1 MKNIPLVD
9 LKAQYFEIKDELNK
23 AWEEILNGM
32 NLYLGPNVQ
41 SFEKEFAKYLNV
53 KECIGVDNGTDAL
66 CVAIRAAGIKPG
78 TKIITVS
85 HTFFATVESIW
96 LVGCEQILIDIDEK
110 NYNISIEELKK
121 YIEENTKFSGGRLID
136 KDGKVISAI
145 MPVHLYGQPAE
156 MDEIMK
162 IAKKYNLIVIEDA
175 SQAQGAEYKGKKV
188 GSIGDIT
195 GMSFYFSK
203 NLGAF
208 GEAGCVTT
216 NNEEYAKNVKLIR
229 VHGQIDKY
237 THDLYGYN
245 TRLDELQAAVLR
257 IKLKRLDKWNERRIK
272 IAEIY
277 KENLKDLPLVL
288 PEKAKD
294 VKHVY
299 HLFVVRSEKRD
310 ELGDYLKKNGVGVG
324 VHYPIPCHLQ
334 KPLKDKNFKLP
345 VTEKVAKEVL
355 SLPIYPHLS
364 DDDVLYV
371 CDKIKEFF
379 KGVK

>member
-9 LKAQYFEIKDELNK
+9 LKAQYFEIKDELHK
-23 AWEEILNGM
+23 AWEEILSGM
-32 NLYLGPNVQ
+32 NLFLGPNVQ
-41 SFEKEFAKYLNV
+41 AFEKEFSQYLNV
-53 KECIGVDNGTDAL
+53 KECMGVDNGTDAL

-96 LVGCEQILIDIDEK
+96 LVGCEQILVDIDEK
-110 NYNISIEELKK
+110 TYNISIAEVKR
-121 YIEENTKFSGGRLID
+121 YIEENTKFNGERLID
-136 KDGKVISAI
+136 KDGKVISGI
-145 MPVHLYGQPAE
+145 MPVHLYGQPAD
-156 MDEIMK
+156 MDEIMN

-175 SQAQGAEYKGKKV
+175 SQAQGAEYKGRKV

-216 NNEEYAKNVKLIR
+216 NNEEYAKNVRLLR

-237 THDLYGYN
+237 THELYGYN
-245 TRLDELQAAVLR
+245 TRLDELQGAVLR
-257 IKLKRLDKWNERRIK
+257 LKLKRLDKWNERRIK

-277 KENLKDLPLVL
+277 KENLKGLPIVL
-288 PEKAKD
+288 PEKNND

-299 HLFVVRSEKRD
+299 HLFVIRSDKRD
-310 ELGDYLKKNGVGVG
+310 ALFEHLKKNGIGIG
-324 VHYPIPCHLQ
+324 IHYPIPCHLQ
-334 KPLKDKNFKLP
+334 KPLVDKKYKLP
-345 VTEKVAKEVL
+345 VTEKVCKEVI

-364 DDDVLYV
+364 DDDVLYI
-371 CDKIKEFF
+371 CDRIKEFF
-379 KGVK
+379 KEEK

>member
-9 LKAQYFEIKDELNK
+9 LKAQYLEIREELHN
-23 AWEEILNGM
+23 AWEEILSSM

-41 SFEKEFAKYLNV
+41 AFEKDFANYLGV

-66 CVAIRAAGIKPG
+66 CVAIRASGIKTD

-85 HTFFATVESIW
+85 HTFFATVESVW
-96 LVGCEQILIDIDEK
+96 LVGCDHILVDIDEK
-110 NYNISIEELKK
+110 TYNISTDDVKR
-121 YIEENTKFSGGRLID
+121 YIEENTKFDGEKLID
-136 KDGKVISAI
+136 KDGKIISGI

-156 MDEIMK
+156 MDEIMN
-162 IAKKYNLIVIEDA
+162 IARNYNLIVIEDA

-216 NNEEYAKNVKLIR
+216 NNEEYAKNVRLLR

-237 THDLYGYN
+237 THNLYGYN

-257 IKLKRLDKWNERRIK
+257 LKLKRLNKWNERRIN

-277 KENLKDLPLVL
+277 KENLKDLPLIL
-288 PEKAKD
+288 PEKSKD

-299 HLFVVRSEKRD
+299 HLFVIRTKKRD
-310 ELGDYLKKNGVGVG
+310 ELFEHLKKNGIGVG

-334 KPLKDKNFKLP
+334 KPLVGKNYKLP
-345 VTEKVAKEVL
+345 VTEKVCKEVI
-355 SLPIYPHLS
+355 SLPIHPHLS

>member
-9 LKAQYFEIKDELNK
+9 LRAQYREIKDELQK

-32 NLYLGPNVQ
+32 NLFLGPNVQ
-41 SFEKEFAKYLNV
+41 AFEKEFASYLNV

-66 CVAIRAAGIKPG
+66 CVAIRASGIKPG

-85 HTFFATVESIW
+85 HTFFATVECIH
-96 LVGCEQILIDIDEK
+96 LVGCEEILVDIDEK
-110 NYNISIEELKK
+110 TYNISIEELKN
-121 YIEENTKFSGGRLID
+121 YIEENTKFDGERLVD
-136 KDGKVISAI
+136 KDGKLISGI
-145 MPVHLYGQPAE
+145 IPVHLYGQPAD
-156 MDEIMK
+156 MDKIIS

-195 GMSFYFSK
+195 GISFYFSK

-208 GEAGCVTT
+208 GEAGCITT
-216 NNEEYAKNVKLIR
+216 NNEEFAKNSRLLR

-237 THDLYGYN
+237 THTLFGYN

-257 IKLKRLDKWNERRIK
+257 LKLKRLDKWNERRIK

-277 KENLKDLPLVL
+277 NKNLKGLPIIL
-288 PEKAKD
+288 PERSKD

-299 HLFVVRSEKRD
+299 HLYVIRTEKRD
-310 ELGDYLKKNGVGVG
+310 SLFEHLKKNGVGVG

-334 KPLKDKNFKLP
+334 KPLKVKNYRLP
-345 VTEKVAKEVL
+345 VSEKVSKEVL

-364 DDDVLYV
+364 DDDVLYI

-379 KGVK
+379 KGVR